1 MRWSLRVVLFL
12 AVAGGLVL
20 IAQSALGARAKPDA
34 TAAASPHVTLSSISE
49 PPDFRQPGT
58 TFSVAF
64 TAVNQ
69 GRASART
76 RTRTRFYL
84 VKKAGKP
91 RKGDR
96 RLRGSALTKALRP
109 GAEAS
114 ARIRV
119 RIPTTTALRLW
130 FLVACTT
137 NSGASKSTERNSCR
151 VSGQRI
157 RIQPRRG
164 PATTSPASPSQF
176 RIDRF
181 TLPIGRP
188 TIAGVLPDT
197 TTPKPGDAEK
207 SDKRKE
213 IAKVG
218 PVHLVAD
225 CKRTT
230 NGDAAGPDVA
240 PSAAGAFDED
250 GDEAKVLV
258 YTDDGTV
265 TFNSLGASSRRNI
278 GPGEGGPVVKDTN
291 GNPNQEN
298 TGGEGKHMALAAA
311 RDPQQDAPEN
321 DWKTAYKVGSI
332 YISHSS
338 GTEFIFTG
346 YAAID
351 TLGVGNNCAF
361 GGVVTVV
368 KS

>member
-1 MRWSLRVVLFL
+1 M
-12 AVAGGLVL
+12 
-20 IAQSALGARAKPDA
+20 
-34 TAAASPHVTLSSISE
+34 SE
-49 PPDFRQPGT
+49 PPDRRRVTG

-64 TAVNQ
+64 TVVNQ
-69 GRASART
+69 GRAAFGNRSRL
-76 RTRTRFYL
+76 RFYL

-96 RLRGSALTKALRP
+96 RLRGSALIGPLRP
-109 GAEAS
+109 GAETS
-114 ARIRV
+114 RRIRV
-119 RIPTTTALRLW
+119 RIPLTTRQRLW
-130 FLVACTT
+130 FLVGCTT
-137 NSGASKSTERNSCR
+137 NAGAGKSRNERNNCR
-151 VSGQRI
+151 VSGQRL
-157 RIQPRRG
+157 RILPRHA
-164 PATTSPASPSQF
+164 PATISPPAGTSQF
-176 RIDRF
+176 RIDRT

-207 SDKRKE
+207 SNQRKE

-218 PVHLVAD
+218 PVHVVAD

-250 GDEAKVLV
+250 GDEAKVLI

-291 GNPNQEN
+291 GNPNEEN

-311 RDPQQDAPEN
+311 RDPDQGAPEN

-332 YISHSS
+332 YISHSN
-338 GTEFIFTG
+338 GTEFVFTG

-351 TLGVGNNCAF
+351 TLGVGDNCAF